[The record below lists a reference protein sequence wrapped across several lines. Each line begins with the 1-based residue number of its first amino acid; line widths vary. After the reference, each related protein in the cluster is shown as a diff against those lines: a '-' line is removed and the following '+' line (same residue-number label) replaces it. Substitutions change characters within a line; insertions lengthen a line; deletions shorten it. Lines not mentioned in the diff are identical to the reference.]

1 MEMKKSI
8 LIKLTLLLALIVV
21 NVIAASPGSACSL
34 NITGPL
40 GLNIVE
46 PGTVDS
52 TGNLCGVPGGAILG
66 IPIPGGLTCGQ
77 VLSIAGLTI
86 RVDCPN

>member
-1 MEMKKSI
+1 MKKKSI
-8 LIKLTLLLALIVV
+8 VIKLALLLALMVV
-21 NVIAASPGSACSL
+21 NIIAATPGSACEL
-34 NITGPL
+34 RIRAPL
-40 GLNIVE
+40 GITIIE

-77 VLSIAGLTI
+77 VISIAGLT
-86 RVDCPN
+86 VTVVCPN

>member
-1 MEMKKSI
+1 MKTQKSI

-21 NVIAASPGSACSL
+21 NVIAATPGSACSL

-52 TGNLCGVPGGAILG
+52 TGNLCGVPGGSILG

-77 VLSIAGLTI
+77 VIAISALT
-86 RVDCPN
+86 VTVVCPN

>member
-1 MEMKKSI
+1 MKKKSI
-8 LIKLTLLLALIVV
+8 PIKLALVLALIVV
-21 NVIAASPGSACSL
+21 NVIAATPGSACSL

-66 IPIPGGLTCGQ
+66 IPMPGGLTCGQ
-77 VLSIAGLTI
+77 VIAIAGLT
-86 RVDCPN
+86 VNVVCPN

>member
-1 MEMKKSI
+1 MKIEKSI
-8 LIKLTLLLALIVV
+8 VIKLMLVLTLMVV
-21 NVIAASPGSACSL
+21 NVIAATPGSACSL

-77 VLSIAGLTI
+77 SIAIAGLS
-86 RVDCPN
+86 VNVVCPN

>member
-1 MEMKKSI
+1 MTMKKSI
-8 LIKLTLLLALIVV
+8 AIKLTLLLALLVV
-21 NVIAASPGSACSL
+21 NVIAAPPGSACSL
-34 NITGPL
+34 NIIGPL

-66 IPIPGGLTCGQ
+66 IPIPGELTCGQ
-77 VLSIAGLTI
+77 TIGIAGLTI
-86 RVDCPN
+86 TVSCPN